1 MNDQRSTTE
10 QLKDIYVLAV
20 KAGHYDG
27 ANCILNIIGE
37 GFKMEKY
44 GFKEVGVYDNDG
56 TGSSPVHNIVSCE
69 FFSGY
74 LAALQFLVIGHGMDS
89 IAEEAMRESGYTEKE
104 FLKVQT
110 QTGFETRKMNSVIRN
125 AFSR

>member
-56 TGSSPVHNIVSCE
+56 TGSSPVHNIVIQKIAKIIDEMIEDNKKYYDENGVCWLCYEDE
-69 FFSGY
+69 FCYHQYKIEVLVELKKKFSN
-74 LAALQFLVIGHGMDS
+74 F
-89 IAEEAMRESGYTEKE
+89 
-104 FLKVQT
+104 
-110 QTGFETRKMNSVIRN
+110 SV
-125 AFSR
+125 